1 MKMRHTATL
10 FATFLALGLTGCVR
24 TPDGSLE
31 PRYVPEVKSVGKV
44 PVVALKPNR
53 QEPEQIFPRR
63 PASAPP
69 PQLVEVPDAAVRRR
83 PVSRVMPPP
92 PREETVTCRQV
103 QSADGRVRMDC
114 S

>member
-1 MKMRHTATL
+1 MRRTTTL
-10 FATFLALGLTGCVR
+10 LATFLALGLAGCVR

-53 QEPEQIFPRR
+53 REPEQIFPHR

-83 PVSRVMPPP
+83 PVSRVTPPP
-92 PREETVTCRQV
+92 PREETVTCREV
-103 QSADGRVRMDC
+103 QNGGGRVRMDC

>member
-1 MKMRHTATL
+1 MKMRRTTTL
-10 FATFLALGLTGCVR
+10 LATFLALGLAGCVR

-53 QEPEQIFPRR
+53 REPEQIFPHR

-83 PVSRVMPPP
+83 PVSRVTPPP
-92 PREETVTCRQV
+92 PREETVTCREV
-103 QSADGRVRMDC
+103 QNGGGRVRMDC